1 MDQPGWHA
9 GCTSG
14 MTCHSRLPQSGGP
27 LRTRNASS
35 SPYSSLTLCHVIAV
49 TCLLLHVVSEQ
60 VRPRS
65 MNFIICSFIDRLLFE
80 EEVYLSSALVALA
93 ITKLR
98 HAILKYK
105 SRP

>member
-1 MDQPGWHA
+1 
-9 GCTSG
+9 
-14 MTCHSRLPQSGGP
+14 
-27 LRTRNASS
+27 
-35 SPYSSLTLCHVIAV
+35 
-49 TCLLLHVVSEQ
+49 
-60 VRPRS
+60 